1 MIEDCRARKI
11 DMILTKS
18 ISRFA
23 RNTVDC
29 LNFTR
34 ELKELNIAVKFE
46 KENINTLDAS
56 GEVMLTIMA
65 ALAQQESESLS
76 QNVKLGI
83 KFRNEQGK
91 VMVNHTRF
99 LGYTKDEDGH
109 LIIDEAQAAI
119 VRRIYDD
126 FLGGMSLK
134 QIKAALEADG
144 IRNGAGNKRWQES
157 NLHQILTNEKYIG
170 DALLQKTWTYNTLK
184 KKRRKNRTDAPKYY
198 VTGNHDPIIS
208 KESFAAVQQE
218 LARRADLLGDG
229 KRKRVYSGKYPFS
242 GMLFCGECGD
252 LFSRVIWT
260 IHSRRQVVWRC
271 MTRMQAGVDAC
282 SIRYVDEEALQAMVI
297 KAINKAFTVHQST
310 KDKVIECVDET
321 LNEELTA
328 QAAALEEQ
336 IRTLQLQLMG
346 YRSDAPEVERIGSE
360 IIQLRNQ
367 KDELLS
373 QTALSAQRTN
383 EIRELASF
391 FDGLAGPVETY
402 DESYVRRLLSNIKV
416 HEDRLIFTFKDGK
429 EITIKE

>member
-1 MIEDCRARKI
+1 
-11 DMILTKS
+11 MILTKS

-76 QNVKLGI
+76 QNVRLGI

-99 LGYTKDEDGH
+99 LGYTKDDDGH
-109 LIIDEAQAAI
+109 LIIDEDQAAI

-134 QIKAALEADG
+134 QIKDALEADG

-198 VTGNHDPIIS
+198 VTGNHDPIIR
-208 KESFAAVQQE
+208 KETFAAVQQE

-229 KRKRVYSGKYPFS
+229 KRKRVYSGRYPFS

-252 LFSRVIWT
+252 LFSRVIWS
-260 IHSRRQVVWRC
+260 IHGRKQVVWRC
-271 MTRMQAGVDAC
+271 MTRMQNGTDTC
-282 SIRYVDEEALQAMVI
+282 GSRYVDEEALQAMVV
-297 KAINKAFTVHQST
+297 KAINKAFTVHQSMT
-310 KDKVIECVDET
+310 DKVIECVDEA
-321 LNEELTA
+321 LNEELTD
-328 QAAALEEQ
+328 QAVALEEQ
-336 IRTLQLQLMG
+336 IRTLQLELMG
-346 YRSDAPEVERIGSE
+346 YRSDSPEVERIGSE
-360 IIQLRNQ
+360 IIRLRNQ

-383 EIRELASF
+383 EIRELAAF

-402 DESYVRRLLSNIKV
+402 DETYVRRLLSRIMV
-416 HEDRLIFTFKDGK
+416 HEDRLVFTFKDGK
-429 EITIKE
+429 EITLKE